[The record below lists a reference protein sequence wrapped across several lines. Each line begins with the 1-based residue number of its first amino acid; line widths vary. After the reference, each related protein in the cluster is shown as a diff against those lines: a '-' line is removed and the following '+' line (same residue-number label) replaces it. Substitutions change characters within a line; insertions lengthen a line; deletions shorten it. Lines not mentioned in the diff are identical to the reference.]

1 MQLPPELAEKIE
13 SIVSGFGFVIFLTN
27 FYYQGKTKVVR
38 LLIDKPSGGISIK
51 ECSEVNRKLNEFLD
65 QEFGPEG
72 DFSVEVSSPG
82 MDWPLRE
89 KKDFQRV
96 ILKNIRIELNQ
107 ADTAKNEL
115 SGMLREV
122 RDDSLILDVGNESLE
137 IRFDNIS
144 RAREQY

>member
-13 SIVSGFGFVIFLTN
+13 SIVTGFGFVIFLTN
-27 FYYQGKTKVVR
+27 FFYQGKTRVIR
-38 LLIDKPSGGISIK
+38 LLIDKPTGGISIK
-51 ECSEVNRKLNEFLD
+51 ECSDVNRKLNEFLD
-65 QEFGPEG
+65 EEFGPEG

-82 MDWPLRE
+82 LDWPLRE

-96 ILKNIRIELNQ
+96 ILKNIRIELKQ
-107 ADTAKNEL
+107 QEAGKNEL

-137 IRFDNIS
+137 VRFENIN
-144 RAREQY
+144 RASEQY